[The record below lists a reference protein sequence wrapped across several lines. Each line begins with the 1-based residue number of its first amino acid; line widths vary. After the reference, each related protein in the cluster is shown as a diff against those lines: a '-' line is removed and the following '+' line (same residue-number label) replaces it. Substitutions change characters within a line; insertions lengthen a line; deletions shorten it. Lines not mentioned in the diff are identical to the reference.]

1 MNVSQAQKGRTYLVK
16 KVNLEGNIER
26 RLEMLGMTDQV
37 KLMVLNKKNQGAV
50 IIKVRGTRFAI
61 GKEIADAI
69 EIEEIENEERC
80 SCSFYWQ
87 S

>member
-26 RLEMLGMTDQV
+26 RLEMLGKTDQV

-69 EIEEIENEERC
+69 EIEEIENE
-80 SCSFYWQ
+80 
-87 S
+87 

>member
-37 KLMVLNKKNQGAV
+37 KLMVLNKKHQRAV

-61 GKEIADAI
+61 GNEIADAI
-69 EIEEIENEERC
+69 EIEEIENE
-80 SCSFYWQ
+80 
-87 S
+87 

>member
-26 RLEMLGMTDQV
+26 RLEMLGMTDKV

-69 EIEEIENEERC
+69 EIEEIENE
-80 SCSFYWQ
+80 
-87 S
+87 

>member
-1 MNVSQAQKGRTYLVK
+1 MNVSQAQKGRTYLAK

-37 KLMVLNKKNQGAV
+37 KLMVLNKKNQSAV

-69 EIEEIENEERC
+69 EIEEMENE
-80 SCSFYWQ
+80 
-87 S
+87 

>member
-69 EIEEIENEERC
+69 EIEEIENK
-80 SCSFYWQ
+80 
-87 S
+87 

>member
-16 KVNLEGNIER
+16 KVNLEGNLER

-69 EIEEIENEERC
+69 EIEEIENE
-80 SCSFYWQ
+80 
-87 S
+87 

>member
-1 MNVSQAQKGRTYLVK
+1 MNVSQGQKGRTYLVK

-69 EIEEIENEERC
+69 EIEEIENE
-80 SCSFYWQ
+80 
-87 S
+87 

>member
-37 KLMVLNKKNQGAV
+37 KLMVLNKKNQDAV

-69 EIEEIENEERC
+69 EIEEIENE
-80 SCSFYWQ
+80 
-87 S
+87 

>member
-26 RLEMLGMTDQV
+26 RLEMLGMTDQE

-69 EIEEIENEERC
+69 EIEEIENE
-80 SCSFYWQ
+80 
-87 S
+87 

>member
-1 MNVSQAQKGRTYLVK
+1 MILNESQAQKGRTYLVK

-69 EIEEIENEERC
+69 EIEEIENE
-80 SCSFYWQ
+80 
-87 S
+87 

>member
-37 KLMVLNKKNQGAV
+37 KFMVLNKKNQGAV

-69 EIEEIENEERC
+69 EIEEIENE
-80 SCSFYWQ
+80 
-87 S
+87 

>member
-1 MNVSQAQKGRTYLVK
+1 LNVLQAQKGRTYLVK

-69 EIEEIENEERC
+69 EIEEIENE
-80 SCSFYWQ
+80 
-87 S
+87 

>member
-1 MNVSQAQKGRTYLVK
+1 MNVSQGRTYLVK

-69 EIEEIENEERC
+69 EIEEIENE
-80 SCSFYWQ
+80 
-87 S
+87 

>member
-1 MNVSQAQKGRTYLVK
+1 MNVLQAQKGRTYLVK

-69 EIEEIENEERC
+69 EIEEMEND
-80 SCSFYWQ
+80 
-87 S
+87 

>member
-1 MNVSQAQKGRTYLVK
+1 MNVSQAQKGKTYLVK

-26 RLEMLGMTDQV
+26 RLEMLGMIDQV

-69 EIEEIENEERC
+69 EIEEIENE
-80 SCSFYWQ
+80 
-87 S
+87 

>member
-69 EIEEIENEERC
+69 EIEEIENE
-80 SCSFYWQ
+80 
-87 S
+87 

>member
-26 RLEMLGMTDQV
+26 RLEMLGMTNQV

-69 EIEEIENEERC
+69 EIEEIENE
-80 SCSFYWQ
+80 
-87 S
+87 

>member
-1 MNVSQAQKGRTYLVK
+1 MNVSQAQKGETYLVK

-69 EIEEIENEERC
+69 EIEEIENE
-80 SCSFYWQ
+80 
-87 S
+87 

>member
-1 MNVSQAQKGRTYLVK
+1 LNVSQAQKGRTYLVK

-69 EIEEIENEERC
+69 EIEEIENE
-80 SCSFYWQ
+80 
-87 S
+87 

>member
-37 KLMVLNKKNQGAV
+37 KLMVLNKTNQGAV

-69 EIEEIENEERC
+69 EIEEIENE
-80 SCSFYWQ
+80 
-87 S
+87 

>member
-61 GKEIADAI
+61 GKEIEDAI
-69 EIEEIENEERC
+69 EIEEIENE
-80 SCSFYWQ
+80 
-87 S
+87 

>member
-1 MNVSQAQKGRTYLVK
+1 MNVSQAQKGRTYFVK

-50 IIKVRGTRFAI
+50 IIKVRGSRFAI

-69 EIEEIENEERC
+69 EIEEIENE
-80 SCSFYWQ
+80 
-87 S
+87 

>member
-1 MNVSQAQKGRTYLVK
+1 MNVSQAQKGRTHLVK

-69 EIEEIENEERC
+69 EIEEIENE
-80 SCSFYWQ
+80 
-87 S
+87 

>member
-69 EIEEIENEERC
+69 EIEGIENE
-80 SCSFYWQ
+80 
-87 S
+87 

>member
-69 EIEEIENEERC
+69 EIEETENE
-80 SCSFYWQ
+80 
-87 S
+87 

>member
-37 KLMVLNKKNQGAV
+37 KLMVLNKKNQGVV

-69 EIEEIENEERC
+69 EIEEIENE
-80 SCSFYWQ
+80 
-87 S
+87 

>member
-16 KVNLEGNIER
+16 KVNLEGNIVR
-26 RLEMLGMTDQV
+26 RLEMLDMTNQV

-69 EIEEIENEERC
+69 EIEEIENE
-80 SCSFYWQ
+80 
-87 S
+87 

>member
-37 KLMVLNKKNQGAV
+37 KLMVLNKKNQDASDHQYCGSSSNRNLG
-50 IIKVRGTRFAI
+50 IIKMH
-61 GKEIADAI
+61 GK
-69 EIEEIENEERC
+69 
-80 SCSFYWQ
+80 
-87 S
+87 

>member
-50 IIKVRGTRFAI
+50 IYKRYVALVFAI

-69 EIEEIENEERC
+69 EIEENRK
-80 SCSFYWQ
+80 
-87 S
+87 

>member
-1 MNVSQAQKGRTYLVK
+1 MKVSQAQKGRTYLVK

-61 GKEIADAI
+61 GKERADAI
-69 EIEEIENEERC
+69 EIEEIENE
-80 SCSFYWQ
+80 
-87 S
+87 

>member
-1 MNVSQAQKGRTYLVK
+1 MNVSQAKKGKSYIVK

-37 KLMVLNKKNQGAV
+37 KLTVLNKRNQGAV

-69 EIEEIENEERC
+69 EIEEIENE
-80 SCSFYWQ
+80 
-87 S
+87 

>member
-16 KVNLEGNIER
+16 KVNLNGNIER

-37 KLMVLNKKNQGAV
+37 KLIVLNKKNQGAV

-69 EIEEIENEERC
+69 EIEEIENE
-80 SCSFYWQ
+80 
-87 S
+87 

>member
-1 MNVSQAQKGRTYLVK
+1 MNVSQAQKGKTYLVK

-69 EIEEIENEERC
+69 EIEEIENE
-80 SCSFYWQ
+80 
-87 S
+87 

>member
-37 KLMVLNKKNQGAV
+37 KLMVLNKKKSRCCNH
-50 IIKVRGTRFAI
+50 KGTWH
-61 GKEIADAI
+61 
-69 EIEEIENEERC
+69 
-80 SCSFYWQ
+80 SFLP
-87 S
+87 

>member
-1 MNVSQAQKGRTYLVK
+1 MNVSQAQNGRTYLVK

-69 EIEEIENEERC
+69 EIEEIENE
-80 SCSFYWQ
+80 
-87 S
+87 

>member
-61 GKEIADAI
+61 GKEIADDI
-69 EIEEIENEERC
+69 EIEEIENE
-80 SCSFYWQ
+80 
-87 S
+87 